1 MINFGGECSAVPFLM
16 IELINHIYVFFEVKF
31 ACRVDIGE
39 ASVNTLQI
47 VLYFHEIFVTQM
59 YSIHDIIHIIIMS

>member
-1 MINFGGECSAVPFLM
+1 MIDFGGECSAVPFLI
-16 IELINHIYVFFEVKF
+16 IELIDHIYVFFEVEF